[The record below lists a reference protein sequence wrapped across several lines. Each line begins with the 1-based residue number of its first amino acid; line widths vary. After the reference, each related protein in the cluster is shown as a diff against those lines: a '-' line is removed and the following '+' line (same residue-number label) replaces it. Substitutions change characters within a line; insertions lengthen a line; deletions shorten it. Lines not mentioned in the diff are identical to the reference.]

1 MISHA
6 LASLL
11 LLVVL
16 VVLVALLL
24 ASVEAWKAMRS
35 RPTQPWTS
43 VSDPPRMKR
52 DALPHNR
59 TKREASDLG
68 AQYPSRHS
76 ESAMRMRANDR

>member
-1 MISHA
+1 MITHA

-11 LLVVL
+11 LLIVL

-24 ASVEAWKAMRS
+24 ASGEAWKAMRS

-52 DALPHNR
+52 DAPPHNR
-59 TKREASDLG
+59 TKRRRRIWA
-68 AQYPSRHS
+68 HNT
-76 ESAMRMRANDR
+76 RADIRRAL